1 MVDRGKS
8 WVSLVLAKCYFFRDI
23 EPKLRIGV
31 GWVDISPQTVVAD
44 RGFGD
49 QFRTMYACNLVKLV
63 IK

>member
-1 MVDRGKS
+1 MIEERVGYHLS
-8 WVSLVLAKCYFFRDI
+8 WQSVTFFRDI

-49 QFRTMYACNLVKLV
+49 QFRTMYACNLVNLV